1 MDQGWVKIAT
11 ISSAYPPPAR
21 YGFAYAKNYQ
31 TKAVGIS
38 YKNGQD
44 MGSFQHIIIGIYA
57 LGDLR

>member
-1 MDQGWVKIAT
+1 MAT
-11 ISSAYPPPAR
+11 ISSTYPPPAR

-38 YKNGQD
+38 YKTGQD
-44 MGSFQHIIIGIYA
+44 MGRFQHIIIGIYA